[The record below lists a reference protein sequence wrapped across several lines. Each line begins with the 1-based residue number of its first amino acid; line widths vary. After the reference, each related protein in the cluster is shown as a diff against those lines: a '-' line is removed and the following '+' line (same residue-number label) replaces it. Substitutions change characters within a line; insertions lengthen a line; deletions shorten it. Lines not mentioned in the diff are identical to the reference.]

1 MTSELTAIIVKLTH
15 LVNHKIY
22 NGYKILKILK
32 RQESNKVSEE
42 QDN

>member
-32 RQESNKVSEE
+32 HKESNKVSEGR
-42 QDN
+42 DD

>member
-15 LVNHKIY
+15 LVNHKID